1 MTPRLKKLLV
11 GFAISIVI
19 LVSDRMSQNSDSRSD
34 STEQK
39 GEKKQRQRPRTARID
54 AERMKRVAADAKW
67 LKDQKKKKT
76 YTQPTQPFK
85 PIPEKV
91 LALSDWG
98 RNPFSGSDVV
108 SVRQVN
114 QPNQSTVA
122 APQQQVSSAMAL
134 NIESVATL
142 GDKTFVIINGQRFQE
157 GDKIDDMLIE
167 SIDSKKITFKI
178 GRKKIIKNVGT

>member
-11 GFAISIVI
+11 GFAISLVI

-34 STEQK
+34 RTEQK
-39 GEKKQRQRPRTARID
+39 EEKKQRRRPRTARID
-54 AERMKRVAADAKW
+54 AERMKRVAEDAQW
-67 LKDQKKKKT
+67 LRDQKSKKII
-76 YTQPTQPFK
+76 QPSQDFK

-98 RNPFSGSDVV
+98 RNPFSGSDLVPV
-108 SVRQVN
+108 TQVVN
-114 QPNQSTVA
+114 QSIQSTA
-122 APQQQVSSAMAL
+122 TPEPLKVSPMMAL
-134 NIESVATL
+134 RIESVATL

-157 GDKIDDMLIE
+157 GDNIDDMIIE
-167 SIDSKKITFKI
+167 TINSKNITFKK